1 MQYRPRTR
9 IVMTGATGQ
18 SFHNFNQVYREDP
31 TFEVV
36 AFTAPKASGLVGS
49 CYPAALA
56 GPLYLK
62 GLPIIDEAELE
73 RCCRRDRIDQVVF
86 AADRLQAAEVMQTA
100 ARVMAAGA
108 SFGLLGPAQTQLSA
122 AVPVLAVSAPS
133 ADGCPSRTSR
143 WLMHQLRQRGLRLA
157 AVPQPLH
164 LGAVNLTLQR
174 FDSLAAL
181 ATADGQAAMR
191 LAYQPYL
198 AAGATVYAG
207 ADYGE
212 IVRRAEEEADVILW
226 DGSSEVPFI
235 RPDLHIAV
243 LGPQLAADSQYCASM
258 ALPLADV
265 VVAETDSA
273 DERLP
278 ATESL
283 LRQLNAKAA
292 VQLGRN
298 TDPASVLEGYLQR
311 FLQQL
316 LVQV

>member
-9 IVMTGATGQ
+9 IVMTGAIDQ

-36 AFTAPKASGLVGS
+36 AFTAPKASSLVGS
-49 CYPAALA
+49 RYPAALA

-62 GLPIIDEAELE
+62 GLPIIDEVELE
-73 RCCRRDRIDQVVF
+73 RCCRRDRIDQAVF

-122 AVPVLAVSAPS
+122 AVPVLAVSALS
-133 ADGCPSRTSR
+133 ADGRPSRTSR
-143 WLMHQLRQRGLRLA
+143 WLVHQLRQRGLRLA
-157 AVPQPLH
+157 AVPLPLR
-164 LGAVNLTLQR
+164 LGAASLNLQR
-174 FDSLAAL
+174 FASLADL
-181 ATADGQAAMR
+181 AAASGPAAMH

-226 DGSSEVPFI
+226 DGSSDVPFI

-243 LGPQLAADSQYCASM
+243 LEPQLAAASQYSASV
-258 ALPLADV
+258 ALQLADV
-265 VVAETDSA
+265 VVVETDAA
-273 DERLP
+273 DEMPP
-278 ATESL
+278 AIESQ

-292 VQLGRN
+292 VQLGHN
-298 TDPASVLEGYLQR
+298 TDPASALESYLQR

-316 LVQV
+316 PVKV